1 MRHVPRRQD
10 KRFQGLSAGLVRA
23 TSALGFLLGSIVV
36 IPLTLWFAW
45 AHQATVANSVLITLF
60 CLAFG
65 WGLVSQVL
73 LYQRLQKLGLD
84 GEGKLRL
91 FSGPR
96 PENPDELRAWLTG
109 WHFMLAAVAALLC
122 LIAIPVASWLS
133 GKSR

>member
-1 MRHVPRRQD
+1 MTTARQLD
-10 KRFQGLSAGLVRA
+10 KRFQWFTAGLVKV
-23 TSALGFLLGSIVV
+23 TSGLAILLGFIVV

-45 AHQATVANSVLITLF
+45 THQATVANSILVTLF

-84 GEGKLRL
+84 GEGRLRL

-109 WHFMLAAVAALLC
+109 WHFMFAALAALLC
-122 LIAIPVASWLS
+122 MIAIPVASWLN
-133 GKSR
+133 GMSR

>member
-1 MRHVPRRQD
+1 MTIARQLNT
-10 KRFQGLSAGLVRA
+10 RFQRLTAGLVRA
-23 TSALGFLLGSIVV
+23 TSALAILLGFIVV

-45 AHQATVANSVLITLF
+45 VHHVTVVNSVLITLF

-65 WGLVSQVL
+65 WGLVSQIL

-84 GEGKLRL
+84 GEGRLRL
-91 FSGPR
+91 FAGPR

-109 WHFMLAAVAALLC
+109 WHFMFAAMAALLC

-133 GKSR
+133 GTSR

>member
-1 MRHVPRRQD
+1 MAGQLD
-10 KRFQGLSAGLVRA
+10 KRFQRLIACLVRA
-23 TSALGFLLGSIVV
+23 TSALAILIGFIVV

-45 AHQATVANSVLITLF
+45 AHRATVASSVLITLF

-73 LYQRLQKLGLD
+73 LYQRPQKLGLN
-84 GEGKLRL
+84 GEGRQRL

-109 WHFMLAAVAALLC
+109 WHFIFAAVAALLC

-133 GKSR
+133 GRSR